1 MFRSLA
7 LAIFAARPCDGFS
20 LGDRLVLEET
30 YLEKYHDLPLT
41 AQDAMTEGWQI
52 DDTCEQGLGR
62 RASGGPHSGPL
73 HIWYDRSGAVM
84 GYGVRITPHLPALIV
99 PHPWKKVG
107 SELQMDF
114 LFREPEAACSDVAS
128 AVSGSIGD
136 RLLVVVPGGEP
147 VQFPM
152 TQPDS
157 IAAGFHDAGPCWTD
171 MGYHM
176 IYNHW
181 LTPPIIGPIMGLY
194 SGDGDQILQ
203 GMNSPS
209 LVPRNEV
216 PPYEW
221 FDLHHGGPVHG
232 FHVYFR
238 EHVGSCG
245 DAPTKP
251 PFDKAAVV

>member
-7 LAIFAARPCDGFS
+7 LAIFAARPCDGVS
-20 LGDRLVLEET
+20 IGDRLVLEET
-30 YLEKYHDLPLT
+30 YLQKYHDLPLT
-41 AQDAMTEGWQI
+41 DQAAMAEGWQF
-52 DDTCEQGLGR
+52 DDTCEEGLGR

-84 GYGVRITPHLPALIV
+84 GYGVRIKPNLGTLIV
-99 PHPWKKVG
+99 PRPWKRVG
-107 SELQMDF
+107 SEFQMDF
-114 LFREPEAACSDVAS
+114 LFREPSAACSDVAS
-128 AVSGSIGD
+128 AVPGSIGD
-136 RLLVVVPGGEP
+136 RLLVVDGEDH

-152 TQPDS
+152 TQPG
-157 IAAGFHDAGPCWTD
+157 AVEAGFMDAGPCWTD

-181 LTPPIIGPIMGLY
+181 LIPPMIGPIMGLY
-194 SGDGDQILQ
+194 SGDGTQLQ
-203 GMNSPS
+203 GINSPS
-209 LVPRNEV
+209 LNPRKET
-216 PPYEW
+216 PPYEY